1 MHHRMHDVFLPGTHF
16 QVVTSII
23 VLIAILMINLLCRIP
38 IIKKMFCRQ
47 VYGLFFTYFSVRG
60 QRNIVIRGCT
70 PDPRFDD
77 LSVPPILGCGITDIS
92 SDTSNST
99 AGAYLINSLVMMNI
113 FPNFFLVHY
122 RIYFLYRIIAL
133 TVWRLTP
140 YCFARLFWEAWPE
153 EYLTRISSAC
163 PLVSLAFTLFSP

>member
-1 MHHRMHDVFLPGTHF
+1 
-16 QVVTSII
+16 
-23 VLIAILMINLLCRIP
+23 
-38 IIKKMFCRQ
+38 
-47 VYGLFFTYFSVRG
+47 
-60 QRNIVIRGCT
+60 
-70 PDPRFDD
+70 
-77 LSVPPILGCGITDIS
+77 
-92 SDTSNST
+92 
-99 AGAYLINSLVMMNI
+99 MMNI

-153 EYLTRISSAC
+153 EYLTRISSAY